1 MLSTGIAMDIHYCMG
16 KEAGIDFYGAKDD
29 KCSKCGMV
37 EKKGGCCSDE
47 HKFFKYDN
55 SFKNSRHE
63 ISFLQGAE
71 AIIPNS
77 FSISYDCKHF
87 QKWIKPI
94 TSFDLIF
101 GGPPIY
107 ILNCVFR
114 L

>member
-1 MLSTGIAMDIHYCMG
+1 MLSTGIAMDVHYCMG

-37 EKKGGCCSDE
+37 EKKGGCCSDD

-55 SFKNSRHE
+55 SFKNSKNE
-63 ISFLQGAE
+63 ISFLQSSE
-71 AIIPNS
+71 TIITNS
-77 FSISYDCKHF
+77 YSFNFDDQFISEKR
-87 QKWIKPI
+87 
-94 TSFDLIF
+94 TSFKIIDINL

-107 ILNCVFR
+107 IRNCVYR